1 MSKGR
6 YAVRTAQGIALAAV
20 FAALWFAPEVM
31 DALNRSG
38 DEAWARVQQTGV
50 IRFAIDP
57 SYMPFGGL
65 GSQNDFFGIDVDI
78 ANELARRLG
87 VRAEF
92 VVTGR
97 DGLYDVLAVGQA
109 EATISALN
117 VDPAREGKWRYSTP
131 YFDAG
136 QVFIWRAAAP
146 TDSAGLRI
154 AVEFGSEG
162 DAAARRWAR
171 RHAGVTVLTHDTVTA
186 ALDALSRGEADA
198 ALVDAISARQLIP
211 KVYADL
217 EVGEYAA
224 PDPLAVAVWGESVQ
238 LLNELNRGLA
248 DMQRDGTLDAIIAAW
263 LER

>member
-1 MSKGR
+1 MNKGR
-6 YAVRTAQGIALAAV
+6 YAVRTAQCLTLAAV
-20 FAALWFAPEVM
+20 FAALWFAPDVI

-38 DEAWARVQQTGV
+38 DEVWARVQQTGV

-78 ANELARRLG
+78 ATELARRLG
-87 VRAEF
+87 ARAEF
-92 VVTGR
+92 VMTGR
-97 DGLYDVLAVGQA
+97 DSLYDVLTVGQA
-109 EATISALN
+109 DVTISALN

-136 QVFIWRAAAP
+136 QVFVWRGAASADAAA
-146 TDSAGLRI
+146 LRL

-171 RHAGVTVLTHDTVTA
+171 RHAGVMVLPYDTVEA
-186 ALDALSRGEADA
+186 ALAALSRGEAEA
-198 ALVDAISARQLIP
+198 AIVDAISARQWIP
-211 KVYADL
+211 RVYANL
-217 EVGEYAA
+217 EVGEFAA
-224 PDPLAVAVWGESVQ
+224 RDPLAMAVWGESTQ
-238 LLNELNRGLA
+238 LLAAIDRGLA
-248 DMQRDGTLDAIIAAW
+248 DMQRDGALDRIIASW